1 MVTQAP
7 PRAAILVAVFFVIAS
22 IALSLFV
29 WSSLGGDIPLQPKG
43 YRFHATF
50 SNASQLNRNADVR
63 IAGIPVGK
71 VITVAPKGL
80 RTDAVIELQPKFAPI
95 PVDTRAILR
104 QKTLL
109 GETFVVLSPG
119 NKQAAKLPE
128 GGSLADAN
136 VEPTQPLDRV
146 LGVLDDKTRADIE
159 HLFTG
164 SAVAFRGRGDD
175 LNDALGNLGPVT
187 DQFSA
192 ILGILDH
199 QRASLGGLI
208 RDSGVVLRTIG
219 DHRDAVREI
228 VTAGGEVVS
237 ATASRDAALTDTVRA
252 LAPLTT
258 TLRRHSNAVTRTAG
272 VAGPLLHDL
281 KPVAPLLA
289 PALDSIR
296 TLTPQVEAV
305 LGDLDEALPVAAEAL
320 PATAHLVNGLRPFI
334 AVLYPATREIT
345 PIIDLVSR
353 YRRELVATVA
363 NAAAA
368 NQATAPGIGGK
379 EVHYL
384 RSMVPVTEEALVGY
398 EKRLPS
404 NRHNAYFAP
413 GELANIG
420 KGGLLASDCR
430 NTANPQIVPVIG
442 AGPPPCKLQPP
453 WTFGGHTQY
462 FPHVD
467 RVPQK

>member
-7 PRAAILVAVFFVIAS
+7 PRAAILVAVVFVIAS

-43 YRFHATF
+43 YRVHATF

-63 IAGIPVGK
+63 IAGVTVGK
-71 VITVAPKGL
+71 VISVAPLGL
-80 RTDAVIELQPKFAPI
+80 RTDATIELQPRFAPI

-109 GETFVVLSPG
+109 GETFVVLTPG
-119 NKQAAKLPE
+119 DKKAKKIPE

-146 LGVLDDKTRADIE
+146 LGVLDDRTRADIE

-199 QRASLGGLI
+199 QRASLQGLI
-208 RDSGVVLRTIG
+208 RDSGRVLRTIG

-237 ATASRDAALTDTVRA
+237 ATARRDAALTDTVRA

-258 TLRRHSNAVTRTAG
+258 TLRTTSNAVTRTAG
-272 VAGPLLHDL
+272 IAGPLLHDL
-281 KPVAPLLA
+281 KPVAP
-289 PALDSIR
+289 
-296 TLTPQVEAV
+296 
-305 LGDLDEALPVAAEAL
+305 
-320 PATAHLVNGLRPFI
+320 
-334 AVLYPATREIT
+334 
-345 PIIDLVSR
+345 
-353 YRRELVATVA
+353 
-363 NAAAA
+363 
-368 NQATAPGIGGK
+368 
-379 EVHYL
+379 
-384 RSMVPVTEEALVGY
+384 
-398 EKRLPS
+398 
-404 NRHNAYFAP
+404 
-413 GELANIG
+413 
-420 KGGLLASDCR
+420 
-430 NTANPQIVPVIG
+430 
-442 AGPPPCKLQPP
+442 
-453 WTFGGHTQY
+453 
-462 FPHVD
+462 
-467 RVPQK
+467 

>member
-7 PRAAILVAVFFVIAS
+7 PRAAILAAVFFVIAS

-71 VITVAPKGL
+71 VIEVKPAGL
-80 RTDAVIELQPKFAPI
+80 RTDATIELQPKFAPI
-95 PVDTRAILR
+95 PVDTHAILR

-119 NKQAAKLPE
+119 NKPAAKLPE

-136 VEPTQPLDRV
+136 VAPTQPLDRV

-199 QRASLGGLI
+199 QRASLQGLI
-208 RDSGVVLRTIG
+208 RDSGSVLRTIG
-219 DHRDAVREI
+219 EHRAGVQDI
-228 VTAGGEVVS
+228 VTAGDQVVS
-237 ATASRDAALTDTVRA
+237 ATASRDAALTDTIRA
-252 LAPLTT
+252 LAPLTG
-258 TLRRHSNAVTRTAG
+258 TLRRTSLAVTRTAG
-272 VAGPLLHDL
+272 IAGPLLRD
-281 KPVAPLLA
+281 
-289 PALDSIR
+289 
-296 TLTPQVEAV
+296 
-305 LGDLDEALPVAAEAL
+305 
-320 PATAHLVNGLRPFI
+320 
-334 AVLYPATREIT
+334 
-345 PIIDLVSR
+345 
-353 YRRELVATVA
+353 
-363 NAAAA
+363 
-368 NQATAPGIGGK
+368 
-379 EVHYL
+379 
-384 RSMVPVTEEALVGY
+384 
-398 EKRLPS
+398 
-404 NRHNAYFAP
+404 
-413 GELANIG
+413 
-420 KGGLLASDCR
+420 
-430 NTANPQIVPVIG
+430 
-442 AGPPPCKLQPP
+442 
-453 WTFGGHTQY
+453 
-462 FPHVD
+462 
-467 RVPQK
+467 